1 MTDTQGNMKIVTLLI
16 AFIALTAFA
25 EGPGLKMHIDGNA
38 GIYQAPEKATRPW
51 RICALLP
58 HGKDHYWWGVAWGLS
73 QEAQRLGIEI
83 GIYDAGGYDKLA
95 EQKRQLKQCHRL
107 KANGYIIAAITAD
120 GLSAEVE
127 LLMADGIPVI
137 DLVNG
142 MNSEVSSRS
151 LVSFVDM
158 ATAAAK
164 YMLATEPNRPLNVAW
179 FPGPDGAAWVK
190 DAETGLAEA
199 IVGEDIRLVH
209 GGYGMTET
217 FVQADLVRGLVS
229 DIQAEYIIANA
240 VAATVAAKYFGKR
253 GKTKVIAFYSN
264 PQTIELVRDGTLQ
277 ATVTDSPVLQ
287 ARVSVDLAV
296 QWLEQGSAPRLVSP
310 VIQVLTSENLAA
322 ADLSLT
328 LPPEHQ
334 WMIHQDLSPIGG
346 ATALQRR
353 SQLQAPKTD

>member
-1 MTDTQGNMKIVTLLI
+1 MNIFFLLLGLI
-16 AFIALTAFA
+16 AFPVFAGGAAL
-25 EGPGLKMHIDGNA
+25 EMHIDGKA
-38 GIYQAPEKATRPW
+38 GVYQAPDKAMRPW

-73 QEAQRLGIEI
+73 QEAERLGVEI
-83 GIYDAGGYDKLA
+83 GIYNAGGYDKLA
-95 EQKRQLKQCHRL
+95 EQKQQLKHCHRL
-107 KANGYIIAAITAD
+107 KADGYIIAAIAAD
-120 GLSAEVE
+120 GLSAEVD

-142 MNSEVSSRS
+142 MNSQVSSRS
-151 LVSFVDM
+151 LVSFADM
-158 ATAAAK
+158 AAAAAQ
-164 YMLATEPNRPLNVAW
+164 YMLTTESNRPLNVAW
-179 FPGPDGAAWVK
+179 FPGPDGAAWVR
-190 DAETGLAEA
+190 DAETGLAQA
-199 IVGEDIRLVH
+199 LVGEDIRLVH

-217 FVQADLVRGLVS
+217 FVQADLVRGLIS
-229 DIQAEYIIANA
+229 RIQPDYIIANA
-240 VAATVAAKYFGKR
+240 VAASVAAKYFGKR
-253 GKTKVIAFYSN
+253 GKTRVVAFYSN
-264 PQTIELVRDGTLQ
+264 PQTIELVRDSTLQ

-287 ARVSVDLAV
+287 ARVAVDLTV

-310 VIQVLTSENLAA
+310 VIQVLTSENLAE

-353 SQLQAPKTD
+353 NQLQEPKTD

>member
-1 MTDTQGNMKIVTLLI
+1 MNIFLLLLSLI
-16 AFIALTAFA
+16 AFPVLA
-25 EGPGLKMHIDGNA
+25 EGPALEMNVDGKAGLF
-38 GIYQAPEKATRPW
+38 QAPDKATRPW

-73 QEAQRLGIEI
+73 QEAARLGVEI

-95 EQKRQLKQCHRL
+95 EQKRQLKHCHRL
-107 KANGYIIAAITAD
+107 KADGYIIAAIAAD
-120 GLSAEVE
+120 GLSAEVD

-142 MNSEVSSRS
+142 MNSQVSSRS
-151 LVSFVDM
+151 LVSFADM
-158 ATAAAK
+158 AAAAAQ
-164 YMLATEPNRPLNVAW
+164 YMLTTEPNRPLNLAW
-179 FPGPDGAAWVK
+179 FPGPDGAAWVR

-199 IVGEDIRLVH
+199 IVGEDVRLVH

-229 DIQAEYIIANA
+229 GIQPEYIIANA

-296 QWLEQGSAPRLVSP
+296 KWLEQGSAPRLVSP
-310 VIQVLTSENLAA
+310 VIQVLTSENLAE

-353 SQLQAPKTD
+353 NQLQEPRTD